1 MKKIFFIN
9 FIIIVSTFLL
19 FEFFLRIF
27 DIIELQGFEK
37 NTFFS
42 EDGITYHNPNIL
54 KIGMGKK
61 IKTDS
66 NGFRIPLENFKYDEE
81 LENILI
87 LGDSV
92 SFGVSVEEK
101 KTFIGLLRKKINKN
115 FYNTSVAG
123 HRLDNYTILLEKYHQ
138 QFPKIKDVIVF
149 LCINDIVTE
158 DGVVKKDNLSF
169 KSNNNKL
176 IEKIKK
182 NDFLI
187 NVNFFLREKSTV
199 FNLAKAIGTQNV
211 KRHFYYEVPFYEN
224 EDYLNNYKNNLKKII
239 DFSNLNKLNVKFVL
253 LPYKHQIDNFC
264 ETKLMMPQNK
274 INNIFKKI
282 NYELFDFSDEFCDK
296 DNSSKLFLNFDP
308 MHLSAKGHKFV
319 SELLIKNGV
328 VN

>member
-19 FEFFLRIF
+19 FEFFLRFF

-66 NGFRIPLENFKYDEE
+66 NGFRIPLENFKYDKD

-101 KTFIGLLRKKINKN
+101 KTFVGLLRNEINKN

-138 QFPKIKDVIVF
+138 QFPKIKDVIIF

-158 DGVVKKDNLSF
+158 DGVVQKSNLSLT
-169 KSNNNKL
+169 SNNNKL
-176 IEKIKK
+176 TDIIRK
-182 NDFLI
+182 NDFFMNI
-187 NVNFFLREKSTV
+187 NFFLREKSTV

-211 KRHFYYEVPFYEN
+211 KRHFYYEIPYYEN
-224 EDYLNNYKNNLKKII
+224 EDYLNNYKYNLKKII
-239 DFSNLNKLNVKFVL
+239 DFSDLNRLNVKFVL
-253 LPYKHQIDNFC
+253 LPYKYQIENSC
-264 ETKLMMPQNK
+264 ETKLMLPQNK

-296 DNSSKLFLNFDP
+296 NNSKLFLNFDP
-308 MHLSAKGHKFV
+308 MHLSPSGHKFV
-319 SELLIKNGV
+319 SELLIKKGV